1 MRDLHLNLKP
11 IEDVET
17 GKTRNPLKKKKKKK
31 AQMRQRYQD
40 AYKRGRRREK
50 REH

>member
-1 MRDLHLNLKP
+1 MRDLHVNLKP

-17 GKTRNPLKKKKKKK
+17 GRTRNPLNNNKKK
-31 AQMRQRYQD
+31 AQVRQRYQD

>member
-17 GKTRNPLKKKKKKK
+17 GRTRNPLKKKKKK
-31 AQMRQRYQD
+31 AQARQRYQD